1 MASIN
6 VIAQLRGIFREM
18 LGITPTLDLHGLGVQ
33 EALAETERFLRQAQ
47 SVNEPVVRIVYGKG
61 LGSPGGRGVLRDVIP
76 HWLDHDGAAWV
87 DRYERL
93 PDATG
98 ADGSVKVWLR
108 IPPTADVDSDSRV
121 P

>member
-1 MASIN
+1 MRLAH
-6 VIAQLRGIFREM
+6 LRHTLRTLFG
-18 LGITPTLDLHGLGVQ
+18 LVPTLDLHGFGV
-33 EALAETERFLRQAQ
+33 RDAQ
-47 SVNEPVVRIVYGKG
+47 TVTAHFVRHAAARGEPVVRIVYGKG

-93 PDATG
+93 PDTSG

-108 IPPTADVDSDSRV
+108 TPPTADVDSDSRV

>member
-1 MASIN
+1 MLLTY
-6 VIAQLRGIFREM
+6 LRHTLRSFFG
-18 LGITPTLDLHGLGVQ
+18 LVPTLDLHGLGVRD
-33 EALAETERFLRQAQ
+33 AVHETEAFVRAATARG
-47 SVNEPVVRIVYGKG
+47 VTVVRLVYGKG
-61 LGSPGGRGVLRDVIP
+61 HGSPGGRGVLRDVIP

-93 PDATG
+93 PDTSG

-108 IPPTADVDSDSRV
+108 TPPTADVDSDSRV

>member
-1 MASIN
+1 MGLHH
-6 VIAQLRGIFREM
+6 LRQILRTFFG
-18 LGITPTLDLHGLGVQ
+18 LVPTLDLHGFGVRD
-33 EALAETERFLRQAQ
+33 ALTVTEHFVRDAAARGET
-47 SVNEPVVRIVYGKG
+47 VVRLVYGKG
-61 LGSPGGRGVLRDVIP
+61 RGSPGGRGVLRDVIP

-87 DRYERL
+87 ERYERL

-108 IPPTADVDSDSRV
+108 TRPTAAVDSDRPV